1 MRQAFLAMKKFYG
14 KNCFI
19 LKLNDYNILKLLS
32 HSKCWAHKILLTPY
46 GERVNFPELGVI
58 SVIVISN
65 KNGKLFLLKL
75 SYSKEY
81 LSQSKLKWLYYY
93 LWLKPEAWNTESNIF
108 FQTLKGEAINL
119 MFFRRVDFR
128 ETILLASEIK
138 FLSRLVCWC
147 VYLKNNDL
155 YQT

>member
-1 MRQAFLAMKKFYG
+1 M
-14 KNCFI
+14 
-19 LKLNDYNILKLLS
+19 
-32 HSKCWAHKILLTPY
+32 
-46 GERVNFPELGVI
+46 
-58 SVIVISN
+58 
-65 KNGKLFLLKL
+65 LKL

-128 ETILLASEIK
+128 ETILLTSEIK